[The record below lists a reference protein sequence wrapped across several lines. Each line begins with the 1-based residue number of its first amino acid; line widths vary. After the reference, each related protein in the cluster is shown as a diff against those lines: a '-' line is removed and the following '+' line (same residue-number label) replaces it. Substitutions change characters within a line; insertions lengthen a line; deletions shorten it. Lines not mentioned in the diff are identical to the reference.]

1 MRKKLLSASVLTLL
15 IASTT
20 YLNAYSQLV
29 NQKGMLTTA
38 SAKSVGVNSFDHVVA
53 NNGVVK
59 IMPQVTN
66 GFGDNQKL
74 TYKLQDKGGV
84 LKSQGVL
91 AIGQTATITNLEI
104 GAKGSSY
111 QLEIS
116 PQSVKDHSGVHRLI
130 GTYTKN
136 IELTVTSPEAD
147 VSLLYK
153 NTNDTD
159 RHIMLGYFMPLIP
172 SINYYELAAEHGYN
186 VAINAFVKIQCE
198 TDSSCVLTD
207 QYGQQ
212 AVDIA
217 HKVDVAKEKYPQFK
231 YAMLSVTWQGLD
243 NFNVG
248 SASADHIKLLA
259 KTIVDYLNQAHLD
272 GIDFDL
278 EAALSLKHW
287 DGNALD
293 QLIKQI
299 RTDKPNVIVT
309 AAPQLFKNIDGKY
322 ILVTQ
327 GLNQDYDV
335 AIENGDFD
343 YVVIQEALSLPEEA
357 NPNIISESIKQLE
370 GTDSAVK
377 IPVKTKLLPDVLSG
391 PNVNPSNPNSVWHAC
406 TNSKAPDCTTV
417 FKALA
422 EQYQSLIDNPQF
434 GGAATWS
441 INQDQSNTAAKSNP
455 WQWATTIGNVI

>member
-1 MRKKLLSASVLTLL
+1 MRKKLLSASVLALL

-20 YLNAYSQLV
+20 YLNAYCQLV
-29 NQKGMLTTA
+29 TQEEIKTTA
-38 SAKSVGVNSFDHVVA
+38 NVKSVDVNDFGQIVA
-53 NNGVVK
+53 RNGVVK

-66 GFGDNQKL
+66 GFGENQKL
-74 TYKLQDKGGV
+74 TYKLRGKGGA
-84 LKSQGVL
+84 LKRQGVL
-91 AIGQTATITNLEI
+91 AIGQTTTITNLEI
-104 GAKGSSY
+104 EAKGSSY

-116 PQSVKDHSGVHRLI
+116 PQSVKDHNGVHRLI

-136 IELTVTSPEAD
+136 IELTAVSPEAD

-153 NTNDTD
+153 NINDTD

-172 SINYYELAAEHGYN
+172 SINYYELAAERGYN
-186 VAINAFVKIQCE
+186 VAINAFIKIQCD

-217 HKVDVAKEKYPQFK
+217 HKVDAAKEKYPQFK

-287 DGNALD
+287 DGAALD

-343 YVVIQEALSLPEEA
+343 YLIIQEALSLPEEA
-357 NPNIISESIKQLE
+357 NPNIVSDSIKQLE
-370 GTDSAVK
+370 GSDSVVK
-377 IPVKTKLLPDVLSG
+377 IPAKTKLLPDVLSG
-391 PNVNPSNPNSVWHAC
+391 PNVNPSNPNSVWYAC
-406 TNSKAPDCTTV
+406 ANSKTPDCSTV
-417 FKALA
+417 FKAIS
-422 EQYQSLIDNPQF
+422 EQYKSLNDDPQF

-441 INQDQSNTAAKSNP
+441 INQDQSDTAAKSNP
-455 WQWATTIGNVI
+455 WQWATTIGNVV